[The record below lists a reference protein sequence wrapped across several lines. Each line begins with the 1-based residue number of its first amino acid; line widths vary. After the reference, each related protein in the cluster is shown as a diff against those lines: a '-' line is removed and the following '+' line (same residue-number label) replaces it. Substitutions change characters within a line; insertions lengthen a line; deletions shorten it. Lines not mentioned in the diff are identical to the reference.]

1 MLSTILYFILA
12 LGILVFVHELGHFL
26 VAKKA
31 GIRVER
37 FSLGFPPKMIGVQV
51 GETEYCLSWIPL
63 GGYVKVAGMA
73 DVGNEETTGEPWEYP
88 SKSVGVR
95 MAVIAAGPFMNF
107 VFAFVALL
115 GLFLA
120 FGQDTIDSTAVTA
133 APESVA
139 AVAGVEYGDR
149 IVRIDGQAVRYMH
162 EVFERLEDSDARG
175 VQLDIERDGQTVGL
189 EVPAAGGQ
197 GYGLQ
202 PLHPTLVGSVE
213 PNRPAAAA
221 GLQLG
226 DRIVEVAGQPV
237 LSWDQMSTEIRRY
250 PARSITLAWE
260 RDGRRMETEITPE
273 AYPAGTDT
281 VGLIGIGV
289 HYARADVGFG
299 EAIIRAGQGVV
310 RFSLVILDVLGGLFA
325 DERYKELGGP
335 LLIAQMAGQTA
346 ERGMDQYLSFLAMLS
361 VNLAILNLLPIPVL
375 DGGHLV
381 FLILEA
387 VRRRPLAGRGREVV
401 QQIGLLIMLSIMVLV
416 FYNDLNRMLFPYISS
431 LFE

>member
-1 MLSTILYFILA
+1 MFSTIIYFILA

-73 DVGNEETTGEPWEYP
+73 DVGNEKTTGAPWEYP
-88 SKSVGVR
+88 SKPVGVR

-107 VFAFVALL
+107 VFAFVALV

-120 FGQDTIDSTAVTA
+120 FGQDTIDSTAVY
-133 APESVA
+133 PLPDSVA
-139 AVAGVEYGDR
+139 AAAGVEYGDR

-162 EVFERLEDSDARG
+162 EVSERLEDSGAQG
-175 VQLDIERDGQTVGL
+175 VQLDVERDRRVIGL
-189 EVPAAGGQ
+189 ELAAGEA

-202 PLHPTLVGSVE
+202 FLRPTLVGSIE
-213 PNRPAAAA
+213 PGRPAAAA
-221 GLQLG
+221 DLQLG
-226 DRIVEVAGQPV
+226 DRIVEVGGQSV
-237 LSWDQMSTEIRRY
+237 LSWDEMSTEIRRY
-250 PARSITLAWE
+250 PGQPITLVWE
-260 RDGRRMETEITPE
+260 RDGQRMEREITPD
-273 AYPAGTDT
+273 AYPAGADT
-281 VGLIGIGV
+281 VGLIGIGA
-289 HYARADVGFG
+289 HYARVEVGFG
-299 EAIIRAGQGVV
+299 EAVVRAGQTVL

-346 ERGMDQYLSFLAMLS
+346 ERGMDQYISFLAMLS

-387 VRRRPLAGRGREVV
+387 VRRRPLSGRGREVV
-401 QQIGLLIMLSIMVLV
+401 QQIGLVIMLSIMVLV
-416 FYNDLNRMLFPYISS
+416 FYNDLNRMLFPYISA
-431 LFE
+431 LFD